1 MENKHVGL
9 LLVGITLIFFLI
21 VLSFNQALESIV
33 NTSCTHGIT
42 CPMQATLKT
51 QKIISYSLIGIL
63 FLISSFLAFFL
74 REKPSSA
81 HTVSHSTTSTEKRDV
96 LNEEQKK
103 ALLDSL
109 DEEEKKVV
117 KLLLH
122 GQGSAYQSDLIKETQ
137 LTKVKITRILDHLEG
152 KQLIERKRRGMTN
165 IIILK

>member
-74 REKPSSA
+74 REKPST
-81 HTVSHSTTSTEKRDV
+81 HTAFHSSPPIEKKEV
-96 LNEEQKK
+96 LDEEQKK
-103 ALLDSL
+103 VLLESL
-109 DEEEKKVV
+109 DIEEKKVV
-117 KLLLH
+117 ELLLH